1 MISYYMPVKFYFGK
15 NALVE
20 HGYELKQFGKR
31 AMVVTGRSSAKLSG
45 ALDELTTVFQENNQE
60 YIIFDKIKE
69 NPYLATVHEGTKR
82 FTEFKAEF
90 IIGIGGGS
98 PIDAAKAIAAIAKNQ
113 IEGDHIYQAQK
124 YIKDSFPIIAIPT
137 TAGTGTEVTPYSVIT
152 DQEKDTKA
160 GFGSPHL
167 FPKISFI
174 DPKYTLS
181 LPYKVTKDTAIDAL
195 SHLLEGIYSQ
205 NRNVVNCPII
215 KRGIELIIDNLP
227 LCLNDSQNYTAREN
241 LMLAATYG
249 GMVIA
254 QSGTTVQHSIGY
266 PLTSTYGISHG
277 LANGL
282 VMKEIMEKFYPVL
295 KSELDDIFQYLEMSK
310 EDFYEWLESLNLNA
324 GVNIG
329 DWFVE
334 EKPAEVLKSRNM
346 ALNPIKIDAEAI
358 KAIYRKLQ

>member
-1 MISYYMPVKFYFGK
+1 MPVKFYFGK
-15 NALVE
+15 NALVD
-20 HGYELKQFGKR
+20 HGDELKQFGKK

-45 ALDELTTVFQENNQE
+45 ALDELITVFEENNQE
-60 YIIFDKIKE
+60 YMVFDKIRE
-69 NPYLATVHEGTKR
+69 NPYLSTVHEGAER
-82 FTEFKAEF
+82 LEEFGADF
-90 IIGIGGGS
+90 VIGIGGGS
-98 PIDAAKAIAAIAKNQ
+98 PIDAAKAISAIAKNNLQNDQ
-113 IEGDHIYQAQK
+113 IYKAKK
-124 YIKDSFPIIAIPT
+124 YIKDAYPIIAIPT
-137 TAGTGTEVTPYSVIT
+137 TSGTGTEVTPYSVIT
-152 DQEKDTKA
+152 DKKADKKA
-160 GFGSPHL
+160 GFGSPHI
-167 FPKISFI
+167 FPKISFV

-215 KRGIELIIDNLP
+215 KRGIKLIIDNLP
-227 LCLNDSQNYTAREN
+227 LCLNDLKKYSVREN
-241 LMLAATYG
+241 LMLASTYG

-266 PLTSTYGISHG
+266 PLTSQYEISHG

-282 VMKEIMEKFYPVL
+282 VMKQIMEKFYPIL
-295 KSELDDIFQYLEMSK
+295 KEDLDDLFDYLEMNK

-346 ALNPIKIDAEAI
+346 ALNPVEISAEDIKI
-358 KAIYRKLQ
+358 IYKTLQ